1 MPALCDDL
9 QLDDATVSLT
19 VWGPRGA
26 GDLVRGGGVAKLEC
40 SSRDHAFTHSA
51 APESRLLVT
60 CAEEKWSVP
69 DTSLCPDKSDA
80 CTNPISVSCA
90 KTDGCEKLTK
100 SFQDR
105 VVHDPFLDFYHK
117 GASVTLHCS
126 DGTEP
131 FATFEPFNDPSKVL
145 AVKML
150 VFESLD
156 IEVDNDFCPHA
167 DCLPS
172 LGVEWNGLDGTKGT
186 DCIED
191 KDGAYCIQSASIQWD
206 GTKFVF
212 TDYCD
217 ETARTVNDQSY
228 GSYGT
233 ASRVLTTEDGDEKEK
248 SSWRDDVSYQWA
260 AFKMDLGCDLT
271 FDAVMMK
278 NSHFGRRSAKRVL

>member
-9 QLDDATVSLT
+9 QLDEATVSLT

-60 CAEEKWSVP
+60 CAEEKWSVS
-69 DTSLCPDKSDA
+69 DTALCPDKSTA

-105 VVHDPFLDFYHK
+105 VVYDPFLDFYHK

-131 FATFEPFNDPSKVL
+131 FATFEPFNDPSKVW

-191 KDGAYCIQSASIQWD
+191 KDGAYCIQSESIQWD
-206 GTKFVF
+206 GTNFVF

-217 ETARTVNDQSY
+217 ETARKIEGRSH
-228 GSYGT
+228 GIS
-233 ASRVLTTEDGDEKEK
+233 ARVLSTENGQEKEA
-248 SSWRDDVSYQWA
+248 SSWRDDRTPSYEKAWL
-260 AFKMDLGCDLT
+260 KMDLGCNFS
-271 FDAVMMK
+271 FDAVIMK
-278 NSHFGRRSAKRVL
+278 NSHYGGRSAKRVR

>member
-1 MPALCDDL
+1 MPALCEEL
-9 QLDDATVSLT
+9 QLDEATVSLT

-51 APESRLLVT
+51 GPESRLLVT

-69 DTSLCPDKSDA
+69 DTSLCPDKSAA

-100 SFQDR
+100 SYQDR
-105 VVHDPFLDFYHK
+105 VVYDPFLDFYHN
-117 GASVTLHCS
+117 GATVTLHCS
-126 DGTEP
+126 DGMEP

-145 AVKML
+145 AVKTL
-150 VFESLD
+150 VFETLD

-191 KDGAYCIQSASIQWD
+191 EDGAYCIQSESIQWD
-206 GTKFVF
+206 GTNFVF

-217 ETARTVNDQSY
+217 DTARKIVGRSHGIST
-228 GSYGT
+228 
-233 ASRVLTTEDGDEKEK
+233 RVLSTENGQEKEA
-248 SSWRDDVSYQWA
+248 SSWRDDLSHDKAWL
-260 AFKMDLGCDLT
+260 KMYLGCNFS
-271 FDAVMMK
+271 FDAVIMK
-278 NSHFGRRSAKRVL
+278 NSHYGGRSAKRVR